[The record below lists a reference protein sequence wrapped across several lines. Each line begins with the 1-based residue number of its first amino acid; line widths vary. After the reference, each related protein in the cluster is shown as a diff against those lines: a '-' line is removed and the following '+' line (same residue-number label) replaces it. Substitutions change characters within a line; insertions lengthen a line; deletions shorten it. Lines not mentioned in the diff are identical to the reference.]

1 MMVESYSDKLMRDL
15 DIYGEKAVQV
25 KSFALQ
31 CLVVGFI
38 LGMTVMAY
46 FMVYFHR

>member
-1 MMVESYSDKLMRDL
+1 MKDL
-15 DIYGEKAVQV
+15 DIYGEKAVRV

-38 LGMTVMAY
+38 LGMAVMAY
-46 FMVYFHR
+46 FMIYFHR